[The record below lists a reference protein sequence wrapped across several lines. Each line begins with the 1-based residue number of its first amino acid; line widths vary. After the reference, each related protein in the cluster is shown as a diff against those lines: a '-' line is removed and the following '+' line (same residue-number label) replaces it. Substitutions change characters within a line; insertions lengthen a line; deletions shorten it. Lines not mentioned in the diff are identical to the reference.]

1 MARSLRTLASNNRA
15 KQALEENKK
24 AKIVEETPPPPPPA
38 PQDPPPVLFLQG
50 PLVEGADYGEVKVE
64 NGKLVV
70 DMADFSPDYGTF

>member
-1 MARSLRTLASNNRA
+1 MARILRTLASNNRA
-15 KQALEENKK
+15 KLALEENKK
-24 AKIVEETPPPPPPA
+24 AKVVETILPPPPPR
-38 PQDPPPVLFLQG
+38 PQDPPPVTFLQG